1 MRLFFKILVLS
12 ILLIAHFNRN
22 IEMRQKIKLKTLLK
36 NDRKVARF
44 MNRNFFRKEYK
55 SNLKLR
61 LLSIIQNFP
70 ETKTQT
76 FQKR

>member
-36 NDRKVARF
+36 NDRKVACF

>member
-1 MRLFFKILVLS
+1 MRLFFKILALS

>member
-36 NDRKVARF
+36 NNRKVARF
-44 MNRNFFRKEYK
+44 INRNFFRKEYK

>member
-36 NDRKVARF
+36 NNRKVARF